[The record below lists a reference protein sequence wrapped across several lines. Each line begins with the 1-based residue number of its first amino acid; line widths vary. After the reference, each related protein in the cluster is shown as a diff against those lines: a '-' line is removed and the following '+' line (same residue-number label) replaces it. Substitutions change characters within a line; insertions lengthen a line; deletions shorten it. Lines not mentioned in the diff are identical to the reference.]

1 MARRKNYKPIQEES
15 FWDSRARYE
24 DLKTSGELFV
34 RYPGMVG
41 IWSYDMMKF
50 LCNDDVL
57 QEEEKKQ
64 EEEPKK
70 DIDTHTAQWYDKN
83 EEE

>member
-1 MARRKNYKPIQEES
+1 MARRKNYKPIKEES
-15 FWDSRARYE
+15 FWDARARYE
-24 DLKTSGELFV
+24 DLKTSGELFIK
-34 RYPGMVG
+34 YPDMVG

-50 LCNDDVL
+50 LCDDDVL
-57 QEEEKKQ
+57 QEEEKQ

-70 DIDTHTAQWYDKN
+70 DIDTHTTQWYDEK

>member
-1 MARRKNYKPIQEES
+1 MARRKQYKPIKEES
-15 FWDSRARYE
+15 FWDSRARYD
-24 DLKTSGELFV
+24 DLKTSGELFIK
-34 RYPGMVG
+34 YPDMVG

-57 QEEEKKQ
+57 HEEEKQ

-70 DIDTHTAQWYDKN
+70 DIDTHTTQWYDKK

>member
-1 MARRKNYKPIQEES
+1 MARRKNYKPIKEES
-15 FWDSRARYE
+15 FWDARARYE

-34 RYPGMVG
+34 KYPDMVG

-57 QEEEKKQ
+57 QEEEKKL

-70 DIDTHTAQWYDKN
+70 DIDTHTAQWYDKK

>member
-1 MARRKNYKPIQEES
+1 MARRKKYKPIKEES
-15 FWDSRARYE
+15 FWDSRARY
-24 DLKTSGELFV
+24 DNLKASGELFEK
-34 RYPGMVG
+34 YPGMVG

-50 LCNDDVL
+50 LCDDDVL
-57 QEEEKKQ
+57 QEEEKQ

-70 DIDTHTAQWYDKN
+70 DIDTHTTQWYDKK

>member
-1 MARRKNYKPIQEES
+1 MARRKQYKPIKEES
-15 FWDSRARYE
+15 FWDSRARYD
-24 DLKTSGELFV
+24 DLKTSGELFEK
-34 RYPGMVG
+34 YPDMVG

-57 QEEEKKQ
+57 QEEEKQ

-70 DIDTHTAQWYDKN
+70 DIDTHTAQWYDKK

>member
-1 MARRKNYKPIQEES
+1 MARRNKYKPINEES
-15 FWDSRARYE
+15 FWDSRARYDE
-24 DLKTSGELFV
+24 LKTSGELFV

-57 QEEEKKQ
+57 QEEEKK

-70 DIDTHTAQWYDKN
+70 DIDNNTTQWYNK
-83 EEE
+83 E

>member
-1 MARRKNYKPIQEES
+1 MARRKNYKPIKEES

-50 LCNDDVL
+50 LCDDDVL
-57 QEEEKKQ
+57 KEEEMQ

-70 DIDTHTAQWYDKN
+70 DIDTHTAQWYDKK

>member
-1 MARRKNYKPIQEES
+1 MARRKQYKPIKEES
-15 FWDSRARYE
+15 FWDSRARYD
-24 DLKTSGELFV
+24 DLKTSGELFEK
-34 RYPGMVG
+34 YPDMVG

-57 QEEEKKQ
+57 QEEEKQ

-70 DIDTHTAQWYDKN
+70 DIDTHTTQWYDKK

>member
-1 MARRKNYKPIQEES
+1 MARRKQYKPIKEES
-15 FWDSRARYE
+15 FWDSRARYD
-24 DLKTSGELFV
+24 DLKTSGELFEK
-34 RYPGMVG
+34 YPDMVG

-57 QEEEKKQ
+57 HEEEQQ

-70 DIDTHTAQWYDKN
+70 DIDTHTTQWYDKK

>member
-1 MARRKNYKPIQEES
+1 MARRKNYKPIKEES

-50 LCNDDVL
+50 LCDDDVL
-57 QEEEKKQ
+57 KEEEKQ
-64 EEEPKK
+64 EEEQKK
-70 DIDTHTAQWYDKN
+70 DIDTHTAQWYDKK

>member
-1 MARRKNYKPIQEES
+1 MARRKQYKPIKEES
-15 FWDSRARYE
+15 FWDARARYD
-24 DLKTSGELFV
+24 DLKTSGELFEK
-34 RYPGMVG
+34 YPDMVG

-50 LCNDDVL
+50 LCDDDVL
-57 QEEEKKQ
+57 QEEEKQ

-70 DIDTHTAQWYDKN
+70 DIDTHTTQWYDKK